1 MLLINLLIYVL
12 VFVAYYF
19 FGKTFNLTTPTY
31 PDFNHS
37 AVYGGGI
44 IFSIIYLIET
54 LISNTF
60 GLFSVLVLLLTIIS
74 FFDDIRPIPSLY
86 KLIIHLILGFI
97 AAIFI
102 LKLNFNDVFAITFL
116 VGIIIT
122 FYTNANNFMDGVNG
136 MMIVNNIVI
145 LATLL
150 FVNSYIIQFTNNNP
164 LISLLSGALIFS
176 VFNFR
181 RKALLISGD
190 AGSVVMGFIIIIFVL
205 NLYLK
210 TKNVFV
216 FGLII
221 TFSVETASTIISRL
235 YSKKNILDSHKEH
248 LYEVLVFKNKVS
260 VIKISSIYG
269 VIQLLLS
276 GIVLISFYSQLENKI
291 FYVTIFI
298 YILIYFFLKYKLLK
312 YAKYD

>member
-1 MLLINLLIYVL
+1 MLLSHQSSILKTSSLKLHFWSFIFEKRF
-12 VFVAYYF
+12 VFSRED
-19 FGKTFNLTTPTY
+19 KL
-31 PDFNHS
+31 
-37 AVYGGGI
+37 
-44 IFSIIYLIET
+44 
-54 LISNTF
+54 
-60 GLFSVLVLLLTIIS
+60 
-74 FFDDIRPIPSLY
+74 IRPEKANSL
-86 KLIIHLILGFI
+86 F
-97 AAIFI
+97 
-102 LKLNFNDVFAITFL
+102 
-116 VGIIIT
+116 
-122 FYTNANNFMDGVNG
+122 
-136 MMIVNNIVI
+136 
-145 LATLL
+145 
-150 FVNSYIIQFTNNNP
+150 
-164 LISLLSGALIFS
+164 
-176 VFNFR
+176 
-181 RKALLISGD
+181 
-190 AGSVVMGFIIIIFVL
+190 FVL

-298 YILIYFFLKYKLLK
+298 YILIYFVLKYKLLK
-312 YAKYD
+312 YAIYD